1 MPWLGKIPAH
11 WSSTQLKRA
20 ATVIDCK
27 HRTVPFT
34 SEGIPLASIRE
45 VQSWE
50 VDLSSAKMTTEE
62 EYLLMIEGARDPRP
76 GDVIVSRNAT
86 IGAAALVPD
95 RAQFCMGQDVSLVR
109 PGVEL
114 EPAFLNWLFRSDG
127 VANQITAASIG
138 STFFR
143 INVEQIKELLIPL
156 PLIDEQRA
164 IVSHIRVKT
173 AKLDA
178 LRSATERTIALLKE
192 RRAALIAAAVTG
204 RLDVQGAER
213 HIAVVAD

>member
-1 MPWLGKIPAH
+1 
-11 WSSTQLKRA
+11 
-20 ATVIDCK
+20 
-27 HRTVPFT
+27 
-34 SEGIPLASIRE
+34 
-45 VQSWE
+45 
-50 VDLSSAKMTTEE
+50 
-62 EYLLMIEGARDPRP
+62 MIERDRDPRP

-109 PGVEL
+109 PGAEL

-156 PLIDEQRA
+156 PPLGEQRT
-164 IVSHIRVKT
+164 IVRVVGSET
-173 AKLDA
+173 SKLDT
-178 LRSATERTIALLKE
+178 LRAATERTIALLKE

-204 RLDVQGAER
+204 QLALEGTA
-213 HIAVVAD
+213 